1 MIVAIGIPMFVYIFV
16 YVFQYKWL
24 VPVVFLGPLELLA
37 IAYND
42 KIFAAIRSLALQM
55 KENTFRRV

>member
-1 MIVAIGIPMFVYIFV
+1 MIVAIGITMFVYIFV

-42 KIFAAIRSLALQM
+42 KIFAAIRSLALEM
-55 KENTFRRV
+55 K